1 MVGSGER
8 KRMERIRCLIKEQ
21 VRMKAKR
28 RPAVQL
34 GQMGRIG
41 AILDIGDT
49 GAGAVHARW

>member
-8 KRMERIRCLIKEQ
+8 KRMERICCLIKEQ

-34 GQMGRIG
+34 GQMGGTG
-41 AILDIGDT
+41 AILAIGDT
-49 GAGAVHARW
+49 GAGAVRAGW